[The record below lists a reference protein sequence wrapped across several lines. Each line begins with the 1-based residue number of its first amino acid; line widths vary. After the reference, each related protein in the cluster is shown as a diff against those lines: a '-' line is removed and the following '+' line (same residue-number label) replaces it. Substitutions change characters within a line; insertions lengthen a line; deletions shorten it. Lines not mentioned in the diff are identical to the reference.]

1 MSKYIGTLLGLIFAS
16 SLFFIP
22 YISNS
27 QYSQVL
33 IVTGILAFIIIV
45 FTIFIISNKF
55 GGLNKFIDNQE
66 LINQKNKEKFK
77 IYERLIEL
85 EKGVELIKSK

>member
-1 MSKYIGTLLGLIFAS
+1 
-16 SLFFIP
+16 
-22 YISNS
+22 
-27 QYSQVL
+27 
-33 IVTGILAFIIIV
+33 VTGILAFIIIV